1 VTHEP
6 APFLVNPVDAVP
18 ARPLGPD
25 VVVAEAADAPVPD
38 GVDRSDLAGYCLRLG
53 DDALVLA
60 HRLSEWTAHAP
71 ELEEDVALAN
81 IALDLLGQARVLL
94 TRAAA
99 VEPVAP
105 GAARRDE
112 DALAFLRSDR
122 EYRNVQLVELAN
134 GDFART
140 IARQLA
146 FSTYQWLLYR
156 RLESSAD
163 PVLSGVA
170 AKAVKEAAYHVDHA
184 VLWTLRLGDGTA
196 ESHRRLEDGVEAVWP
211 YTAELFKPD
220 PLTERMV
227 AAGVGVDP
235 AALRDEWRDR
245 VGAAL
250 TEATLAVPDDD
261 WDPTGWAGGGGRQ
274 GVHTEQLGYVLAE
287 MQSLHRAHPGAR
299 W

>member
-1 VTHEP
+1 MTHEP

-18 ARPLGPD
+18 TDTGPD
-25 VVVAEAADAPVPD
+25 VVVAEAAHAPVPG
-38 GVDRSDLAGYCLRLG
+38 GVDPGDLAEYCLRLG

-99 VEPVAP
+99 VEPR
-105 GAARRDE
+105 AAGEPRRDE
-112 DALAFLRSDR
+112 DALAYLRSDR
-122 EYRNVQLVELAN
+122 EYRNVQLAELPN

-140 IARQLA
+140 IARQLV
-146 FSTYQWLLYR
+146 FSTYQLLLYR
-156 RLESSAD
+156 RLTASAD
-163 PVLSGVA
+163 PVVAGVA

-184 VLWTLRLGDGTA
+184 VMWTLRLGDGTE
-196 ESHRRLEDGVEAVWP
+196 ESHRRITDGLAEVWP
-211 YTAELFKPD
+211 YAAELFATD
-220 PLTERMV
+220 PLLDRVVE
-227 AAGVGVDP
+227 AGVGVDP
-235 AALRDEWRDR
+235 GGLRDEWRDR
-245 VGAAL
+245 VGAVL
-250 TEATLAVPDDD
+250 TEATLQMPAED
-261 WDPTGWAGGGGRQ
+261 WDPTAWAGGGGRQ
-274 GVHTEQLGYVLAE
+274 GVHTEQLGYLLAE